1 MLSQSRTNMN
11 TADPKPSN
19 QAVYRLTP
27 RSTGINICHATSPDR
42 SRVEGFIKAG
52 FDKAYKAHV
61 SEFSPELIYV
71 EDTRIRAALG
81 IRSARS
87 TLFLEQYLDL
97 PIEHY
102 VSTSSIVPRSR
113 IAEIGNLCSS
123 NRRFTIALFVA
134 AAKILE
140 QRKYTHA
147 VFCATNKVA
156 EIIESSGVPL
166 NRIATANGA
175 RLGDRLTEW
184 GSYYESEPVIV
195 SMSLT
200 DVADAIARAELISEQ
215 ANQAERML
223 PRLESRVGNAICI

>member
-1 MLSQSRTNMN
+1 MLSESRTNLN
-11 TADPKPSN
+11 RVDPMPSN

-27 RSTGINICHATSPDR
+27 RSTEINICQAASPDR

-52 FDKAYKAHV
+52 FDRAYKAQV

-87 TLFLEQYLDL
+87 TLFLERYLDL

-140 QRKYTHA
+140 QRNYTHA
-147 VFCATNKVA
+147 VFCATKKVA
-156 EIIESSGVPL
+156 SIIESSGVEL
-166 NRIATANGA
+166 NRIASANGA

-195 SMSLT
+195 SMSLA
-200 DVADAIARAELISEQ
+200 DVANAIARAGLISEQ
-215 ANQAERML
+215 VEQVDIML
-223 PRLESRVGNAICI
+223 PRLESGMRGARCI